1 MLRSLPAAAAMT
13 ALALFPAACA
23 QEVNTSDKA
32 AIEKVV
38 KDYLLENPEIIIEA
52 LNVLDERMEAEAAE
66 AAKLALSENGDA
78 LYNNANDYTIGPD
91 DAAVT
96 VVEFFDYRC
105 GFCKRAAG
113 WVNGAPAKYDGKV
126 RVVFKEMP
134 ILSPESREAAL
145 AALAAGKQGKYQEI
159 HRAMMADRSTFQK
172 ADIDRIAASV
182 GVDIDQMRE
191 DMKSEELLEIVNDNI
206 QLAATI
212 TGENPSAPTFV
223 VGGEII
229 RGADIERLEQLID
242 ENI

>member
-1 MLRSLPAAAAMT
+1 MLRSLPAAAMMT
-13 ALALFPAACA
+13 AFALFPAACA
-23 QEVNTSDKA
+23 QEVDTSDKA

-52 LNVLDERMEAEAAE
+52 LNVLDNRMEAEAAE

-78 LYNNANDYTIGPD
+78 LYNNANDYSIGPA
-91 DAAVT
+91 DAPVT

-105 GFCKRAAG
+105 GYCKSAAG
-113 WVNGAPAKYDGKV
+113 WVNSAPAKYEGKV

-134 ILSPESREAAL
+134 ILSPESRDAAL

-159 HRAMMADRSTFQK
+159 HRAMMADRNKFTK

-182 GVDIDQMRE
+182 GVDVEQMRK
-191 DMKSEELLEIVNDNI
+191 DMKSEELKQIVTENI

-212 TGENPSAPTFV
+212 SGENPSAPTFV
-223 VGGEII
+223 VAGEII
-229 RGADIERLEQLID
+229 RGADINRLEQLID